1 MFSTC
6 SSIIYHKRVTMNNSI
21 DINSDLPVESP
32 ALSNEMEQEK
42 VLHLSK
48 VIEITSNM
56 RPQSG
61 YNVPS

>member
-1 MFSTC
+1 
-6 SSIIYHKRVTMNNSI
+6 MNNSI

-32 ALSNEMEQEK
+32 ALSNEVEQEK